1 MFQFPQFRLVN
12 LCIQL
17 TIVQRITGF
26 PHSDIAG
33 SRVHIT
39 SPALFA
45 ELASFIASDCRG
57 IHRVRLVA

>member
-1 MFQFPQFRLVN
+1 MFQLVRLVN

-33 SRVHIT
+33 YNGSYHLT
-39 SPALFA
+39 DAFA
-45 ELASFIASDCRG
+45 D
-57 IHRVRLVA
+57 